1 MTEPRDETS
10 AVRPPEALIAVRGVC
25 KGYRNGG
32 AVVQVLE
39 GLDFDLEAGE
49 TIAIVGASVIG
60 KSTLLHILGTLD
72 RPDSGSLS
80 VNGERILD
88 YPDTRLARFRNESIG
103 FVFQFHHLLPEFS
116 ALENTMMPALI
127 QGWARP

>member
-1 MTEPRDETS
+1 MTERRDETS

-49 TIAIVGASVIG
+49 TIAIIGASGIG

-72 RPDSGSLS
+72 RPDSG
-80 VNGERILD
+80 R
-88 YPDTRLARFRNESIG
+88 A
-103 FVFQFHHLLPEFS
+103 VFQGREHLRLSGCPAGEVPQRIASVSCSNSIISCPSS
-116 ALENTMMPALI
+116 ARSKTP
-127 QGWARP
+127 